1 MSAPMPPVS
10 GLRTRA
16 PGTTFSRARAG
27 FWYIVQKR
35 MMTAET
41 GMGRDLEND
50 LGFLIH
56 DVARFMRRKFDR
68 EVRVT
73 GLTRAQW
80 WVLVELLRDNGQ
92 TQSGLAENM
101 ELDKATL
108 SSLIDKLETAGFVR
122 RQPDPH
128 DRRVKRVLRTE
139 KVNAILPMLSAA
151 GEALYAQ
158 AFAGIEP
165 AERRSLQDLL
175 LRLKRNLIAE
185 SGVETLGEN
194 RAAPLPAE

>member
-10 GLRTRA
+10 GLRARA
-16 PGTTFSRARAG
+16 AGTTFSRARAG

>member
-1 MSAPMPPVS
+1 
-10 GLRTRA
+10 
-16 PGTTFSRARAG
+16 
-27 FWYIVQKR
+27 
-35 MMTAET
+35 
-41 GMGRDLEND
+41 MGRDLEND

-108 SSLIDKLETAGFVR
+108 SSLIDKLEAAGFVR
-122 RQPDPH
+122 RQPDPR
-128 DRRVKRVLRTE
+128 DRRVKRVFRTE
-139 KVNAILPMLSAA
+139 KVNAILPILSAA

-165 AERRSLQDLL
+165 TERRSLQELL
-175 LRLKRNLIAE
+175 MRLKRNLIAE
-185 SGVETLGEN
+185 SGTETAGEN
-194 RAAPLPAE
+194 KTAALPAE

>member
-1 MSAPMPPVS
+1 
-10 GLRTRA
+10 
-16 PGTTFSRARAG
+16 
-27 FWYIVQKR
+27 
-35 MMTAET
+35 
-41 GMGRDLEND
+41 MGRDLEND